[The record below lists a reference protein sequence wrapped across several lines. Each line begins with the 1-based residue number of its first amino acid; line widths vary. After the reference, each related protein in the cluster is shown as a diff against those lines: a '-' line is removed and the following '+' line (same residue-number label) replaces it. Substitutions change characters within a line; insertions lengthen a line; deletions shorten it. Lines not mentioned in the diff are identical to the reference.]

1 MTPST
6 LTAERRRTLHAV
18 VARILPGTDGP
29 GATEVDAAAAVEG
42 AMAERTMRRLGGAI
56 EQLLDRL
63 DAEAVAAHT
72 TAFAACAPEEQDE
85 LLRRIEAEP
94 NPWTQ
99 FLFRYL
105 IAFSLEGLLGDPA
118 RGGNRDGKGWAFVG
132 LRVDDVRTGLCRASR
147 EL

>member
-6 LTAERRRTLHAV
+6 LTPERRRTLHAV
-18 VARILPGTDGP
+18 VDRILPGTDGP
-29 GATEVDAAAAVEG
+29 GAADAGVAAAVEG
-42 AMAERTMRRLGGAI
+42 AMAHRAMLRLGGAI

-63 DAEAVAAHT
+63 DAEAVAAHAT
-72 TAFAACAPEEQDE
+72 SFAACAPEMRDA
-85 LLRRIEAEP
+85 LLQKLEAEP

-118 RGGNRDGKGWAFVG
+118 HGGNRDGLGWTAVG
-132 LRVDDVRTGLCRASR
+132 LHADDVRSGMCRASR